1 MPNAAAVGKTRV
13 VIVGGGLGGLA
24 CARRLAKRDG
34 NLDVH
39 LVDRKSSHHFP
50 PSFPW
55 VAVGK
60 RRGRGGEVSHPLAR
74 LVRRGVRF
82 TETEVTGMDLDRGAI
97 STISGEIPYDQLVL
111 APGATLVPESVEGLA
126 EAAHG
131 FYTLPDAERL
141 RDALVAFSG
150 GRVLIA
156 VVAAPYRSLAAPYE
170 AAFLINDFL
179 RRGDVSAKVDVI
191 TAEPRPIPVADHET
205 GDRVAGMLERR
216 GIGFQPDRQLESV
229 DPDTREA
236 RFSDGSE
243 PFDLLIAVPPHR
255 APGFIAAS
263 PLAGPNGWL
272 QAEPFSLSVHSN
284 VHAIGDVTEIELS
297 GGSMLP
303 KAGVLAQAEAAVVA
317 DNIATSA
324 AGYRPRREF
333 EGSLDYYLDVG
344 SGRAARA
351 QGYFYRSPR
360 GRVRIRR
367 PARRWHRDK
376 VLFERR
382 SLRQLR

>member
-1 MPNAAAVGKTRV
+1 MARDKTKV

-24 CARRLAKRDG
+24 CAHRLAKHDG
-34 NLDVH
+34 KLDVH
-39 LVDRKSSHHFP
+39 LVDRKTHHDFP

-55 VAVGK
+55 VIVGK
-60 RRGRGGEVSHPLAR
+60 RRAGNGSRRGDVSQPLER
-74 LVRRGVRF
+74 LVRRGIRF
-82 TETEVTGMDLDRGAI
+82 TQTEVTGMDLDRGAI
-97 STISGEIPYDQLVL
+97 STTSGEIPYDQLVL
-111 APGATLVPESVEGLA
+111 APGATLTPESVEGLA

-131 FYTLPDAERL
+131 FYTLPDAEHL
-141 RDALVAFSG
+141 RDVLVTFGG

-179 RRGDVSAKVDVI
+179 RKRSVSAKVDI
-191 TAEPRPIPVADHET
+191 ATAESRPIPAADPEV
-205 GDRVAGMLERR
+205 GDRITSMLGHRD
-216 GIGFQPDRQLESV
+216 IGFQPDRLLKSV
-229 DPDTREA
+229 DPATREA
-236 RFSDGSE
+236 RFADGSE

-255 APGFIAAS
+255 APGFVAVS
-263 PLAGPNGWL
+263 PLAGPNGWIR
-272 QAEPFSLSVHSN
+272 AEPFSLSVRSN

-297 GGSMLP
+297 GRAKLP

-317 DNIATSA
+317 DNIATTA

-333 EGSLDYYLDVG
+333 KGSLDYYLDMG
-344 SGRAARA
+344 SGQAARA
-351 QGYFYRSPR
+351 RGGFYRSPR
-360 GRVRIRR
+360 GRLRIRR

>member
-1 MPNAAAVGKTRV
+1 VFNVMAGGKTKV

-24 CARRLAKRDG
+24 CARRLAKHRG
-34 NLDVH
+34 KLDIC
-39 LVDRKSSHHFP
+39 LVDRKSNHDFP

-55 VAVGK
+55 VAVG
-60 RRGRGGEVSHPLAR
+60 RRRAGNVSRPLED
-74 LVRRGVRF
+74 LVRRGIRL
-82 TETEVTGMDLDRGAI
+82 TQAEVTGMDLDRGSI
-97 STISGEIPYDQLVL
+97 STTSGKILYDQLVL
-111 APGATLVPESVEGLA
+111 APGATLTPESVDGLA

-141 RDALVAFSG
+141 RDTLVTFGG

-179 RRGDVSAKVDVI
+179 RKRDVPAKVDVA
-191 TAEPRPIPVADHET
+191 TAEPRPIPAADHEV
-205 GDRVAGMLERR
+205 GDRVAATLERR
-216 GIGFQPDRQLESV
+216 GIGFQPDRLLESV
-229 DPDTREA
+229 DPAAREA
-236 RFSDGSE
+236 RFTDGSE

-255 APGFIAAS
+255 APGFIAVS
-263 PLAGPNGWL
+263 PLAGPNGWIR
-272 QAEPFSLSVHSN
+272 AEPFSLSARSD
-284 VHAIGDVTEIELS
+284 VHAIGDVTEIELA
-297 GGSMLP
+297 GGARLP

-317 DNIATSA
+317 DNIATMA

-333 EGSLDYYLDVG
+333 EGSLDYYLELG

-351 QGYFYRSPR
+351 KGDFYRSPR

>member
-1 MPNAAAVGKTRV
+1 VPQVMAAGKTRV

-39 LVDRKSSHHFP
+39 LVDRNTHHRFP

-60 RRGRGGEVSHPLAR
+60 RRGRAGEVSRPLAR
-74 LVRRGVRF
+74 LVRWGIRF
-82 TETEVTGMDLDRGAI
+82 TQAEVTGMDLDRGAI
-97 STISGEIPYDQLVL
+97 STTAGEIPYDQLVL

-141 RDALVAFSG
+141 RDALVTFSG

-156 VVAAPYRSLAAPYE
+156 VVATPYRSLAAPYE

-179 RRGDVSAKVDVI
+179 RKGDVTAKVDVI
-191 TAEPRPIPVADHET
+191 SAEPRPIPVADHAI
-205 GDRVAGMLERR
+205 GDRIAGMLARR
-216 GIGFQPDRQLESV
+216 GIGFQPERLLESV
-229 DPDTREA
+229 DPGAHEA
-236 RFSDGSE
+236 RFNDGSE
-243 PFDLLIAVPPHR
+243 PFDLLIAVPPHC
-255 APGFIAAS
+255 APGFVAVS
-263 PLAGPNGWL
+263 PLAGPDGWIR
-272 QAEPFSLSVHSN
+272 AEPFSLSVHSN
-284 VHAIGDVTEIELS
+284 VHAIGDVTEIELT
-297 GGSMLP
+297 GGSKLP

-317 DNIATSA
+317 DNIAATA

-333 EGSLDYYLDVG
+333 DGSLDYYLDMG
-344 SGRAARA
+344 SGRATGAR
-351 QGYFYRSPR
+351 GYFYRSPR
-360 GRVRIRR
+360 GRVRLRR

>member
-1 MPNAAAVGKTRV
+1 MPKVMAAGKTKV

-24 CARRLAKRDG
+24 CARRLARHHDK
-34 NLDVH
+34 LDIC
-39 LVDRKSSHHFP
+39 LVDRKTNHDFP

-55 VAVGK
+55 VTV
-60 RRGRGGEVSHPLAR
+60 RRRRAGNVSRPLEQ
-74 LVRRGVRF
+74 LVRRGIRF
-82 TETEVTGMDLDRGAI
+82 TQAEVTGIDLDRGAI
-97 STISGEIPYDQLVL
+97 STISGKIPYDQLVL
-111 APGATLVPESVEGLA
+111 APGATLTPESVDGLA

-141 RDALVAFSG
+141 RDALVTFGG

-179 RRGDVSAKVDVI
+179 RKRDVPAKVDVA
-191 TAEPRPIPVADHET
+191 TAEPRPIPAADHEV
-205 GDRVAGMLERR
+205 GDRVAATLERR
-216 GIGFQPDRQLESV
+216 GIGFQADRLLESV
-229 DPDTREA
+229 DPAAREA

-243 PFDLLIAVPPHR
+243 PFDLLIAIPPHR
-255 APGFIAAS
+255 APGFIAVS
-263 PLAGPNGWL
+263 PLAGPNGWIR
-272 QAEPFSLSVHSN
+272 AAPFSLSVHSN
-284 VHAIGDVTEIELS
+284 VYAIGDVTEIELA
-297 GGSMLP
+297 GGAKLP

-317 DNIATSA
+317 DNIATTA

-333 EGSLDYYLDVG
+333 DGSLDYYLELG

-351 QGYFYRSPR
+351 KGDFYRSAR
-360 GRVRIRR
+360 GRLRFRR
-367 PARRWHRDK
+367 PARRWHRAK